1 MESSSKGLC
10 YKLFKENSE
19 LESFLDNLTYK
30 NRITLCEFRPGN
42 HRLPTETGRWN
53 GIDHGNIS
61 CNICT
66 DAKIGD
72 EFHYIR
78 QCKFLDNENNLYLSH
93 YFSHRINTCT
103 LKFGQLFQ
111 LKINQN

>member
-1 MESSSKGLC
+1 MENSSKGLC
-10 YKLFKENSE
+10 YRLFKDNSE
-19 LESFLDNLTYK
+19 IESFLDNLTYK
-30 NRITLCEFRPGN
+30 NRITYVNIDLV
-42 HRLPTETGRWN
+42 
-53 GIDHGNIS
+53 IDHGNRP

-78 QCKFLDNENNLYLSH
+78 QCKSLDNENNIYPGH
-93 YFSHRINTCT
+93 YFSHRINT

-111 LKINQN
+111 LNINQN